1 MRFACAARFTPP
13 NCVLEAKAAASHP
26 PAFAVLCRVVA
37 EFNKSLFRR
46 VFKAKPLRA
55 AGFRAKSE
63 VCGNDESWAGDRSR
77 EGNLMKS
84 ARALSLGSTPCLAV
98 CLAVCLDLALCT
110 FTSLAWAQFP
120 APPGGTQ
127 CSDFAKLT
135 AEAQKRSNLVSAA
148 MKAKADRKELCTLMT
163 NFVAAETSVVKFLEA
178 NKVWCGVPDD
188 AITVSKAN
196 HEKSMKFRTMACSEE
211 GQPRP
216 KAPSLSD
223 AIKAPSV
230 DTAKNTKTGR
240 GTFDTLT
247 GNPLGR

>member
-1 MRFACAARFTPP
+1 
-13 NCVLEAKAAASHP
+13 
-26 PAFAVLCRVVA
+26 
-37 EFNKSLFRR
+37 
-46 VFKAKPLRA
+46 
-55 AGFRAKSE
+55 
-63 VCGNDESWAGDRSR
+63 
-77 EGNLMKS
+77 MKS
-84 ARALSLGSTPCLAV
+84 ARALSLGSTSCLAV
-98 CLAVCLDLALCT
+98 CLGLALCT
-110 FTSLAWAQFP
+110 FTNRSAWAQFP
-120 APPGGTQ
+120 PPPGSGTAPPGGIQ

-135 AEAQKRSNLVSAA
+135 AEAQKRSSLVTAA
-148 MKAKADRKELCTLMT
+148 MKAKVDRKELCTLMT
-163 NFVAAETSVVKFLEA
+163 NFVAAETSVVKFLET

-211 GQPRP
+211 GPRP

-230 DTAKNTKTGR
+230 DTDKNTKTGR

>member
-1 MRFACAARFTPP
+1 
-13 NCVLEAKAAASHP
+13 
-26 PAFAVLCRVVA
+26 
-37 EFNKSLFRR
+37 
-46 VFKAKPLRA
+46 
-55 AGFRAKSE
+55 
-63 VCGNDESWAGDRSR
+63 
-77 EGNLMKS
+77 MKS
-84 ARALSLGSTPCLAV
+84 ARALSLASTSCLAV
-98 CLAVCLDLALCT
+98 CLALCLGLALCA
-110 FTSLAWAQFP
+110 FTNRSAWAQFP
-120 APPGGTQ
+120 PPPGATAPPGGTP
-127 CSDFAKLT
+127 CGDFAKLT

-163 NFVAAETSVVKFLEA
+163 NFVAAETSVVKFLET
-178 NKVWCGVPDD
+178 NKVWCGVPDE
-188 AITVSKAN
+188 AITASKTN

-211 GQPRP
+211 GPRP

>member
-1 MRFACAARFTPP
+1 
-13 NCVLEAKAAASHP
+13 
-26 PAFAVLCRVVA
+26 
-37 EFNKSLFRR
+37 
-46 VFKAKPLRA
+46 
-55 AGFRAKSE
+55 
-63 VCGNDESWAGDRSR
+63 
-77 EGNLMKS
+77 MKS
-84 ARALSLGSTPCLAV
+84 ARALSFGSTSCLAV
-98 CLAVCLDLALCT
+98 CLGLALCT
-110 FTSLAWAQFP
+110 FTKRSAWAQFP
-120 APPGGTQ
+120 PPPGSGTAPPGGIQ

-135 AEAQKRSNLVSAA
+135 AEAQKRSSLVSAA

-211 GQPRP
+211 GPRP

-230 DTAKNTKTGR
+230 DTDKNTKTGR